1 MKEYLIVIERDGDSW
16 GAFAPDLPGLGVA
29 GSTQAEVEQLAKE
42 AVASHVAL
50 LHELGEQVPEPQA
63 QVAYVKVA

>member
-29 GSTQAEVEQLAKE
+29 GSSEAEVEQLAKD

-50 LHELGEQVPEPQA
+50 LVELGEPVPEPTA
-63 QVAYVKVA
+63 RVSYVNVA